1 MSLRIWLPLN
11 GDLRNNGLDDVT
23 VTNNGA
29 TVNNNGKTGKCY
41 SFNSGYLNLSSSFMT
56 GFTTECSV
64 CFWLK
69 LNAWNSSYET
79 YFQAGKNNSSWADYI
94 FGILRN
100 SSGSTVCF
108 TIGNGT
114 SASNNSYITSTW
126 STETWMHVA
135 FVYST
140 GKCKIY
146 LNGNLDKEYNTSIVP
161 DFTKITKIS
170 IGHSNGSGYQ
180 TNCLMDDFR
189 IYDHALS
196 LKEVKEISKGLIL
209 HYPLADKYIENTT
222 NLITTEDCLS
232 GTCYNGAISK
242 YGYGTNTDMYKEVTT
257 FQGKRGTK
265 VYNQTNGTG
274 MYPYVYISNMY
285 TSDGTNSPAYKT
297 LSFDYYTTIST
308 SICPYKLGSGNGTAT
323 YIVTNNETKTGTGT
337 NQVVIP
343 VKPNIW
349 NHIEVTFHGTTEAD
363 AQWGY
368 IQNQPSHTS
377 DTSNFWFFANMQ
389 LEEKDHATG
398 YVGTGGS
405 RTVDTI
411 YDTSGFENNGTLV
424 GNFEYSFD
432 TLRYDVCTKFNGTD
446 NCIQIGNWYNI
457 FQNPFTINLWWKKE
471 VLGSKNYETLI
482 GGGSGFEMDTRSG
495 SSTTLSLYMASTRGG
510 NVYTPFNLNQ
520 WYMVT
525 MVNDGTNELYYIDGE
540 LVKTIE
546 KKSMPNTD
554 YFIGSWQTVAKQN
567 YCGLMSDFRIYCT
580 ALSSDQILELYQ
592 VPASAD
598 KNNNFYSYSYNEL
611 NQGNEIEYLY
621 NLTKSKS
628 GTFTQDKDGLH
639 LDQYVWVT
647 HDYIPID
654 PTNKTYKYDIIYS
667 NDAGNLFYIGWER
680 FDANKTSR
688 SNSACVYVL
697 ANATE
702 RNYYRIRGTVDLS
715 TDTVNPCAFIKLR
728 ILNKWTGSNSET
740 NGTATIHYLSL
751 KEYSDTTVQNMTPL
765 NINKQGVVNTTE
777 ILEKDIGVSV
787 SNVYELNSHNF
798 YEY

>member
-1 MSLRIWLPLN
+1 MSLRVWLPLN
-11 GDLRNNGLDDVT
+11 GDLRNNGLDDFSITTYGTTSFVNSKLGKGLNCNRYSYWVIDNINVGSNMSIT
-23 VTNNGA
+23 FWAKAMSNGMA
-29 TVNNNGKTGKCY
+29 WVLGSNDSALLNFWAYNDTY
-41 SFNSGYLNLSSSFMT
+41 YLNAGDAYNNPFKDNSNTNVVSFIDGT
-56 GFTTECSV
+56 WHHFAV
-64 CFWLK
+64 
-69 LNAWNSSYET
+69 
-79 YFQAGKNNSSWADYI
+79 I
-94 FGILRN
+94 FN
-100 SSGSTVCF
+100 
-108 TIGNGT
+108 
-114 SASNNSYITSTW
+114 
-126 STETWMHVA
+126 STETKLYIDGEYA
-135 FVYST
+135 
-140 GKCKIY
+140 GKAVTFRNPTTTNGILKIGGGY
-146 LNGNLDKEYNTSIVP
+146 RDEHSHDWYGVLN
-161 DFTKITKIS
+161 
-170 IGHSNGSGYQ
+170 
-180 TNCLMDDFR
+180 DFR
-189 IYDHALS
+189 LYDCALS
-196 LKEVKEISKGLIL
+196 IKEIKEIAKGLVL
-209 HYPLADKYIENTT
+209 HYSLADKYIENTT

-232 GTCYNGAISK
+232 TTCYNGAISK
-242 YGYGTNTDMYKEVTT
+242 YSYGTNTDMYKEVTT
-257 FQGKRGTK
+257 FQGKKGTK

-308 SICPYKLGSGNGTAT
+308 SICPYKLGSGNGIAT
-323 YIVTNNETKTGTGT
+323 YIVTNNETQTGTGT

-343 VKPNIW
+343 VKPNMW

-389 LEEKDHATG
+389 LEEKNHATG

-405 RTVDTI
+405 RTVNMI

-432 TLRYDVCTKFNGTD
+432 TSRYDVCTKFNGTD
-446 NCIQIGNWYNI
+446 NCIQIGNWYNV

-471 VLGSKNYETLI
+471 VLGSKNYETLV
-482 GGGSGFEMDTRSG
+482 GGGSGFEMDTRSN
-495 SSTTLSLYMASTRGG
+495 SAQMLSLYMTSTRGG
-510 NVYTPFNLNQ
+510 NVYSPFNFNQ

-525 MVNDGTNELYYIDGE
+525 MVNDGTNELYYVDGE

-554 YFIGSWQTVAKQN
+554 YFIGSWQTATKQN
-567 YCGLMSDFRIYCT
+567 YCGLMSDFRIYAT
-580 ALSSDQILELYQ
+580 ALSADQILELYKT
-592 VPASAD
+592 PASID

-621 NLTKSKS
+621 NLSKS
-628 GTFTQDKDGLH
+628 QSGSFIQDKDGLH
-639 LDQYVWVT
+639 LNQYVWVT

-654 PTNKTYKYDIIYS
+654 PTNKIYKYDIIYS
-667 NDAGNLFYIGWER
+667 NDAGNLLYIGWER
-680 FDANKTSR
+680 YDANKTSR
-688 SNSACVYVL
+688 SNNACVYVL
-697 ANATE
+697 SNATE
-702 RNYYRIRGTVDLS
+702 RNYYRIKGTVDLS

-728 ILNKWTGSNSET
+728 ILNKWTGSESDT

-751 KEYSDTTVQNMTPL
+751 KEYTDTTTQDMTPL
-765 NINKQGVVNTTE
+765 NINKQGIVNTTE